1 MLRRTLFFGNPARL
15 SIRREQLLVELPL
28 SRKTRSISLEDVGII
43 LLEHPQISV
52 THAVIQRCMKEG
64 VVLINCDERHLPQGI
79 MLPMEGHVELQ
90 ERHQQQLS
98 TSLPLRKQLWAQ
110 TVQAKINNQYRLLG
124 QRGKVI
130 PRMKRLVGEV
140 VSGDAQNCEAQAAA
154 IYWPTLFETVPAF
167 VRDRYGEPPNHLL
180 NYGYAIL
187 RAMMARALVASG
199 LLLALGIHHRNKYNP
214 FCLADDIMEPY
225 RPFVDAL
232 VCNLCDEGWDE
243 EQLSIEQKTRLLGI
257 ATMDV
262 RIDGQRSPLWNAVIR
277 SAQSLQRCFAGSA
290 RKLLYADYESNT

>member
-64 VVLINCDERHLPQGI
+64 VVIINCDERHLPQGI

-154 IYWPTLFETVPAF
+154 IYWPALFETVPAF

-232 VCNLCDEGWDE
+232 VCKLWDEGWDE
-243 EQLSIEQKTRLLGI
+243 EQLSVEQKTRLLEI

-262 RIDGQRSPLWNAVIR
+262 RIDGQRSPFWNAVIR